1 MGELTPFF
9 YLDETMWLRFLF
21 FVSLVISFSAKAE
34 DWNDIAWLK
43 LLHYEKNG
51 SSYVSLVEN
60 DEFFIG
66 NGGRYNAHK
75 EFEQTIEQFN
85 KKDDV
90 KKCEF
95 PARFIYLKNKGLVEG
110 SLDKCDDYQKFLAD
124 VQPKAVTMLF
134 TNAYMSNPSSLF
146 GHTLFRIDTKRKGT
160 QLLAHGANF
169 GADTGDESGVLYAL
183 KGLWGGYY
191 GTFGIKPYYDVINLY
206 NNIENRDIWEYELN
220 FSDDELEL
228 FVAHMWE
235 MKTAKIRYYF
245 ATKNCSYI
253 LLLMLEAIRPELD
266 LSSDF
271 SFYVAPLG
279 TLKKVD
285 KVDGFIKGANYR
297 PSRQSKLNYRAEQ
310 MNDNQYEVFIDIIKR
325 DEFDLSKLSDDEK
338 SDVLET
344 AYQYVQYRYV
354 EGDLEL
360 KDYRKKS
367 FKLLQERS
375 KIANNKLFF
384 EELKDGENPIKAHEP
399 NQLSLS
405 VGFRNGGAFEEIG
418 FKPLYNSLMDNSYGL
433 LKGAEIN
440 LFEGKLRHYDN
451 DDKYVLDE
459 FNLLG
464 IRSLSGANEMF
475 SPFSYDIKFGYKE
488 VFDAKKDEDSGAL
501 VLDLGVGQSYAI
513 TKNTLLYVMSVPN
526 AVYGGGLHNNG
537 YLGLGFKSGIY
548 YNNENVRLL
557 AEAKQNFTTDDTAR
571 GQTYMVEGAYGLNKN
586 VMLYG
591 KYQMFNSSF
600 YDDEELMFGLKFNF

>member
-1 MGELTPFF
+1 
-9 YLDETMWLRFLF
+9 MWLRFLF
-21 FVSLVISFSAKAE
+21 FISLVISFSAKAE
-34 DWNDIAWLK
+34 DWNDVAWLK

-60 DEFFIG
+60 DEFFIS

-85 KKDDV
+85 KKEDA

-266 LSSDF
+266 LSSGF
-271 SFYVAPLG
+271 GFYVAPLG

-285 KVDGFIKGANYR
+285 EVDGFIKGANYR

-310 MNDNQYEVFIDIIKR
+310 MNDNQYNAFIDIIKR

-405 VGFRNGGAFEEIG
+405 VGFRNGEAFEEIG

-488 VFDAKKDEDSGAL
+488 VFDAKSGEDNGAL
-501 VLDLGVGQSYAI
+501 VLDLGAGQSYAI
-513 TKNTLLYVMSVPN
+513 TKNAMLYVMSVPSM
-526 AVYGGGLHNNG
+526 VYGGGLDENG
-537 YLGLGFKSGIY
+537 YLGFGFRGGAY
-548 YNNENVRLL
+548 YDKDDFRLHGY
-557 AEAKQNFTTDDTAR
+557 AEKIWTTDSVYNGEKYSFETGYSITR
-571 GQTYMVEGAYGLNKN
+571 NLNLYIGYRFYNTKN
-586 VMLYG
+586 
-591 KYQMFNSSF
+591 
-600 YDDEELMFGLKFNF
+600 YDDEEMMMGLRVNF

>member
-1 MGELTPFF
+1 
-9 YLDETMWLRFLF
+9 MWLRFLF
-21 FVSLVISFSAKAE
+21 FIGLVISFSAKAE
-34 DWNDIAWLK
+34 EWNDVAWLK

-60 DEFFIG
+60 DEFFISDS
-66 NGGRYNAHK
+66 GRYNPHK

-110 SLDKCDDYQKFLAD
+110 SLDKCDDYQKFLED

-235 MKTAKIRYYF
+235 MKVAKIRYYF

-271 SFYVAPLG
+271 GFYVAPLG

-285 KVDGFIKGANYR
+285 SVDGFIKGANYR
-297 PSRQSKLNYRAEQ
+297 PSRQSKLNHRAEQ
-310 MNDNQYEVFIDIIKR
+310 MNGNQYEAFIDIIKR

-354 EGDLEL
+354 EGGLEL

-399 NQLSLS
+399 KQLSLS
-405 VGFRNGGAFEEIG
+405 IGFRNGEAFEEIG
-418 FKPLYNSLMDNSYGL
+418 CKPLYNSLMDNSYGL

-440 LFEGKLRHYDN
+440 LFEGKLRHYDK

-464 IRSLSGANEMF
+464 IRSLSGTNEMF

-537 YLGLGFKSGIY
+537 YLGFGFKSGFY

-557 AEAKQNFTTDDTAR
+557 AEAEQNFTTDDTAR
-571 GQTYMVEGAYGLNKN
+571 GQTYMVEGAYGLSKN
-586 VMLYG
+586 VMVYG
-591 KYQMFNSSF
+591 KYQMFNSSI